1 MDRPN
6 PVQTALVFLAIT
18 PSGLHQA
25 IELSKLS
32 PMAIWCGADA
42 ISEADWDDLSG
53 VDVSRFDYP
62 LAGET
67 PEVIQGALETIAE
80 HHPQATVWVEHVPSS

>member
-6 PVQTALVFLAIT
+6 PEQTALVFVAIT

-53 VDVSRFDYP
+53 VDVSRFVYP
-62 LAGET
+62 LAGEP
-67 PEVIQGALETIAE
+67 PEVIQCALGTIAE
-80 HHPQATVWVEHVPSS
+80 HHPQARVWVEHVPSS